1 MKRLKSFLLNM
12 KPADETYREMY
23 EGKLCETCE
32 VGESAVHN
40 QAIYWWGEIG
50 YEITRSNRLE
60 LSRPTVTIHIP
71 LKMLKL
77 QEAGTAALDYI
88 FRAFIP
94 YVRTLNE
101 LNDNRKRTH
110 RENGHYDIY
119 EPGPEVLVRNVVR
132 ESLVAQKYYKLL
144 SGCAIRVLD
153 DREEIPSYSCVSIM
167 LQVQLPEKRHK
178 KGIQMLAK
186 DLPETVNCFVNE
198 FDGQGLQRALALWE
212 KQEAIRTWLRENGH
226 CAFVADGSILPRARE
241 GGGPLAGA
249 VPFVSTPEDQVEI
262 AGVRGMLFRRGVTV
276 ITGGGYSGKSTLL
289 DALSAGIYNHVEGDG
304 RELVL
309 TDQSAMKISAEDGRS
324 VRHVNLSPFIK
335 WMPGGDP
342 ADFSTDHAS
351 GSTSQAANVMEAV
364 GWGVKLLLIDEDKS
378 ATNFMIQDP
387 VMRILVEKE
396 PVTPFVDRVRELQE
410 RKGVSTILVIG
421 GSSEYLH
428 VADKIYLMRDYVIRE
443 VTEAAGKLQASFWGQ
458 GEPAAEG
465 SKAPLTAA
473 DFSNGDLV
481 DANGLNTRPRGSSTE
496 VLEVSDFGFL
506 ILGREQ
512 VDIRMLHNIVSV
524 SQLNAA
530 AFLLRRMFEKV
541 NGLDRFQKYALGN
554 RSGGMD
560 GADGSRREST
570 LEEGESAGAKPRWIC
585 RREQVELL
593 MEEIQEKGLE
603 FVYSTFFSQCGR
615 WLDLPRKY
623 EVLAVLSR
631 MRMDP

>member
-1 MKRLKSFLLNM
+1 
-12 KPADETYREMY
+12 
-23 EGKLCETCE
+23 
-32 VGESAVHN
+32 
-40 QAIYWWGEIG
+40 
-50 YEITRSNRLE
+50 
-60 LSRPTVTIHIP
+60 
-71 LKMLKL
+71 
-77 QEAGTAALDYI
+77 
-88 FRAFIP
+88 
-94 YVRTLNE
+94 
-101 LNDNRKRTH
+101 
-110 RENGHYDIY
+110 
-119 EPGPEVLVRNVVR
+119 
-132 ESLVAQKYYKLL
+132 
-144 SGCAIRVLD
+144 
-153 DREEIPSYSCVSIM
+153 
-167 LQVQLPEKRHK
+167 
-178 KGIQMLAK
+178 
-186 DLPETVNCFVNE
+186 
-198 FDGQGLQRALALWE
+198 
-212 KQEAIRTWLRENGH
+212 
-226 CAFVADGSILPRARE
+226 VADGSILPRARE